1 MTAMYYNITLLKEVK
16 FSNFENQA
24 LARTS
29 KFEILTIN
37 SDEIS

>member
-1 MTAMYYNITLLKEVK
+1 MTAMHYNITLLKEAK

-29 KFEILTIN
+29 KYF
-37 SDEIS
+37 SYS